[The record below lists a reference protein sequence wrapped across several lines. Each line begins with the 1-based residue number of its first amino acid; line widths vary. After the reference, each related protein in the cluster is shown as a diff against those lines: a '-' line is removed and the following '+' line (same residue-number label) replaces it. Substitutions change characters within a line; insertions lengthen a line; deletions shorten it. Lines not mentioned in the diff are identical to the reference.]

1 MSGETTKSDSCGFG
15 DFGLRIAAQPSIR
28 IILEIRNPQSEIRLC
43 LASAD
48 TRRVLRTVRPLGPA
62 DNPQSTIHN
71 NAMSLLKKFQ
81 NIRLFVFDVD
91 GVLTDGSLYVFAN
104 GEQVRKMNIK
114 DGYALQLAI
123 KKGYGI
129 MVISGAM
136 SEGVS
141 ARLQKLGISD
151 IFMKVVNKRE
161 VLIDYLREKNITM
174 EQVLFMGDDIPDYQL
189 MKIAGISCA
198 PADAVADVRSA
209 AHFIST
215 IKGGEGCVREVIEK
229 VLKLNGHWEME
240 TDIPSK

>member
-1 MSGETTKSDSCGFG
+1 MAERQ
-15 DFGLRIAAQPSIR
+15 LRQSA
-28 IILEIRNPQSEIRLC
+28 IRNPKSK
-43 LASAD
+43 
-48 TRRVLRTVRPLGPA
+48 
-62 DNPQSTIHN
+62 IHN
-71 NAMSLLKKFQ
+71 IAMSVLKKFQ

-123 KKGYGI
+123 KKGYGV

-161 VLIDYLREKNITM
+161 LLINYLTEKDITM

-189 MKIAGISCA
+189 MKMAGIACA
-198 PADAVADVRSA
+198 PADAVAEVRTA